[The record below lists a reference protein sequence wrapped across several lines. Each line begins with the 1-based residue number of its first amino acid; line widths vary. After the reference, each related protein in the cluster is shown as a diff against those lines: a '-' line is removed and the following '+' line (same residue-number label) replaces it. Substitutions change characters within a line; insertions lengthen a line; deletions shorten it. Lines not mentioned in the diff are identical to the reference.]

1 MVAQLMSEDPQRRAL
16 LIRWGCGALALVVA
30 ALLFTQFSIEGNL
43 SRDEAIYSYG
53 GQQLADGVPVYQGIF
68 DPKPPL
74 PTFLTALGVGAGRL
88 TGADELYAM
97 RYEFL
102 LFSLLTVG
110 AMYLLGLRLWRS
122 PLAALAGAVTFVLF
136 KGFATDALAGPDAK
150 TPGVLLSVVALVLLV
165 ERRWFWA
172 AFAGSLAFLDWQPLG
187 IYMLVAI
194 VAAFVLGEARWRQAA
209 RAIAGAAI
217 PLAATVVYLA
227 IAGDLSQFVEASF
240 TFPATGLQR
249 DPVTFWQRLTAIVN
263 VVNEHYRLGRV
274 LLWGGLAVLPVVL
287 LRRRV
292 ERPAMSMVLVTLLGF
307 VALTLTDFQGYPD
320 LFPLLPYAAIGIGGV
335 VAVAVA
341 ERGRLAAVTA
351 VAAMAVLGFLAFH
364 SYLSTIEKGPPLSLE
379 RAYADRVE
387 RLLAPGERLY
397 ALGDPTLLVLT
408 GERNPTRW
416 IYLGSGV
423 DEWAIKHDFGSF
435 GRWKAEIR
443 AVSPPVIVMNTW
455 VSPRAERMAAW
466 LTRTYGPV
474 TQVGTWRFYVKPA
487 LQDRA
492 TREGI

>member
-1 MVAQLMSEDPQRRAL
+1 MPEDPHRRAQLLA
-16 LIRWGCGALALVVA
+16 WGVGALALVVA

-74 PTFLTALGVGAGRL
+74 PTFLTALGAGAGRVV
-88 TGADELYAM
+88 GADELYAM

-102 LFSLLTVG
+102 LFALLSVG
-110 AMYLLGLRLWRS
+110 AVYLLGLRLWRS
-122 PLAALAGAVTFVLF
+122 PIAALGGAVTFACF
-136 KGFATDALAGPDAK
+136 RGFAADALAGPDAK
-150 TPGVLLSVVALVLLV
+150 TPGVLLSLIALVLLV

-194 VAAFVLGEARWRQAA
+194 AAAFLLGEQRWRQAG
-209 RAIAGAAI
+209 RALAGAAI

-227 IAGDLSQFVEASF
+227 IAGDLSQFVDASF
-240 TFPATGLQR
+240 TFPATGLHR
-249 DPVTFWQRLTAIVN
+249 DPVTLGQRLTAIVH

-274 LLWGGLAVLPVVL
+274 LLWGGLALLPLVLW
-287 LRRRV
+287 RRRI
-292 ERPAMSMVLVTLLGF
+292 ERPAAAMVLITLLGF

-341 ERGRLAAVTA
+341 ERGRVAAAAAVVTMA
-351 VAAMAVLGFLAFH
+351 ALVALALPR
-364 SYLSTIEKGPPLSLE
+364 YLNGSEKGPPLSLE
-379 RAYADRVE
+379 RAYAARVE
-387 RLLAPGERLY
+387 GLLAPGERLY

-423 DEWAIKHDFGSF
+423 DEWAIKHQFGSF

-443 AVSPPVIVMNTW
+443 AVDPPVIVMNTW
-455 VSPRAERMAAW
+455 VSPLAQQMAAW
-466 LTRTYGPV
+466 LSRTYGPV
-474 TQVGTWRFYVKPA
+474 TTVGTWRFYVKPS
-487 LQDRA
+487 LRDRA
-492 TREGI
+492 TAAGI